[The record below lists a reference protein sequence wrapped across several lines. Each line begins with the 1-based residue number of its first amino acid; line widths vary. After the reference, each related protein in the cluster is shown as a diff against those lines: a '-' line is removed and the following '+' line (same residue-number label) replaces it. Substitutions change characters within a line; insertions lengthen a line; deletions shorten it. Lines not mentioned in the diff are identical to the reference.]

1 MDPSLLTLEQRK
13 LGDFIFA
20 PTSANLFKKKQPVTQ
35 VSFLRNQKSNE
46 IITYCQKCRKEIRS
60 F

>member
-20 PTSANLFKKKQPVTQ
+20 LTSANLFKKKQPVTQ

-46 IITYCQKCRKEIRS
+46 IITYCQKCRNEIRS